1 MKEEDKINILFNR
14 LKDDFDFESPEE
26 NHQQRFLEK
35 LNKSKGLVSIQKKK
49 RNWFKPLSIAA
60 SVILLCMLGLQV
72 YNSQPTIK
80 DQVVEIA
87 PEVSK
92 TEFYFAS
99 LIENQV
105 QELKKE
111 KSPETAKLVDDTLK
125 QLNKLEADYQKL
137 EQDLLNAGNSKI
149 ILNAMIINFQTRID
163 LLKEVLNNIEEIKNL
178 KSYNDANFT
187 I

>member
-1 MKEEDKINILFNR
+1 MKEKDEIKILFDR

-26 NHQQRFLEK
+26 NHQARFLEK
-35 LNKSKGLVSIQKKK
+35 LNSSKGVVGLQKKK
-49 RNWFKPLSIAA
+49 RNWLRPLSIAA
-60 SVILLCMLGLQV
+60 SVVLLCLLGLQFA
-72 YNSQPTIK
+72 NNQPNIK
-80 DQVVEIA
+80 EQVVEIA
-87 PEVSK
+87 PEVTK

-99 LIENQV
+99 LIEEQV
-105 QELKKE
+105 EQLKSE
-111 KSPETAKLVDDTLK
+111 TAPETAQLVDDTLL
-125 QLNKLEADYQKL
+125 QLNKLEGDYQKL
-137 EQDLLNAGNSKI
+137 EQDLLNGGNSKI